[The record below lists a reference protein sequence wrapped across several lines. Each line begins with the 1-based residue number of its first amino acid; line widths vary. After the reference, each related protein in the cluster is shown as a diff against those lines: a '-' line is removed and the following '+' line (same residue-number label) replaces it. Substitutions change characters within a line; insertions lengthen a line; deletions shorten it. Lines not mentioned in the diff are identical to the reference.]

1 MAATVGFLRD
11 VFECSFVGFEGSGF
25 VLIPRRAIPLLVAGA
40 ALLLSVGCS
49 APKVVVEETVLLK
62 GKLTK
67 GGTPLTVD
75 SSKLGDYAKVEISFV
90 PTEKQQGYKQ
100 SAKVGA
106 DGSFTLATESGK
118 PLPPGKYKVAVR
130 QWEPYPTKD
139 LLNGKYD
146 DQKTPLS
153 VTIAA
158 DTKHVEIDMDKP
170 NG

>member
-1 MAATVGFLRD
+1 M
-11 VFECSFVGFEGSGF
+11 
-25 VLIPRRAIPLLVAGA
+25 LISRRAISLLLAGA
-40 ALLLSVGCS
+40 MLWLSTGCN
-49 APKVVVEETVLLK
+49 APKVVVEETILLK

-67 GGTPLTVD
+67 GGAPLTVD
-75 SSKLGDYAKVEISFV
+75 SSKLGDYAKVEVIFV

-100 SAKVGA
+100 SAKVGT

-139 LLNGKYD
+139 LLGGKYD
-146 DQKTPLS
+146 ENKTPLS
-153 VTIAA
+153 ITIAA
-158 DTKHVEIDMDKP
+158 DTKTVDIDMEKP